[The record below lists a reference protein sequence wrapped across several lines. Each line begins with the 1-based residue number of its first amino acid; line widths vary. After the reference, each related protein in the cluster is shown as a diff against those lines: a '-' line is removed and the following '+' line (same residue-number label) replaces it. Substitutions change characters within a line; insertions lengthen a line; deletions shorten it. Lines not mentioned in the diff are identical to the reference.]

1 MMTTRIKI
9 YAWNE
14 QEAGKLAAKL
24 NLALRHWEYA
34 GKSDLPWDSCW
45 ANVGSAMDDLQ
56 RMEFQYE
63 QLGG

>member
-1 MMTTRIKI
+1 MTTRIKI
-9 YAWNE
+9 YAWNH
-14 QEAGKLAAKL
+14 QEAMKLAADL

-34 GKSDLPWDSCW
+34 GKSEHDWISRW
-45 ANVGSAMDDLQ
+45 ADVGSAMDDLQ